1 MKAPLTAVF
10 VFALGLSSAV
20 FAEEP
25 AATTEAAAFFAS
37 EDACADLV
45 LDAAAPARWVVA
57 EPGRFSEA
65 LDRRAAA
72 RGGAISV
79 VPLRGL
85 TRTKLASLERA
96 AAESVPLAKVRA
108 ALDLGAAPFVLSW
121 LAADP
126 DGAAS
131 NVVLATL
138 PTLPLAAGC
147 AAVPDGAVFRL
158 AREAPSGTNELRA
171 LAARYA
177 DFRDALGEAL
187 AGAGSSPAGTFA
199 EEARRLAGLL
209 GDELGCLL
217 ADAGL
222 RDEAIRAFRL
232 ADTANP
238 AGGSALLNLAS
249 LAREEGTPEER
260 AEIARRLEALA
271 RSGAAGWTLALAG
284 GRVLRPAD
292 FFAAGWYWTLSGVP
306 FTGRDALVEALNG
319 LPEEARAPAIAA
331 LRPGHALQAGAATP
345 AMGVLAEMGE
355 DGWTVPLAERAA
367 EALFLQN
374 ERPAAQR
381 LLWKAAK
388 LSGADAFSLALLRAD
403 YAARAADA
411 ALARRE
417 LSQVRGAGDAARLFA
432 AEIAADVELDDL
444 KAAAGR
450 LAEAPADI
458 APAWRGPFSVALAK
472 LLAGG
477 GPKESAAARDLLAV
491 AFSADTNF
499 WPAMR
504 VALQA
509 DLQSGDRTAAE
520 KDAAALLAL
529 RPFDYFGNYV
539 AAMMAAGAGD
549 AAEAQRR
556 YQASLSQRA
565 AWFVLNDYAS
575 LLASLGNAALAER
588 MARDALAA
596 SGGAV
601 PAVHDT
607 LGEALY
613 AQGRTG
619 DAAAAFREAIQAS
632 GDDVDP
638 RFRLHLAEALLA
650 TGDAAGAAS
659 EAKAAAAGEALF
671 TPAEKDRLEAVRKG
685 VSER

>member
-1 MKAPLTAVF
+1 MNRSVVLAAALL
-10 VFALGLSSAV
+10 FALHAYAQEVAV
-20 FAEEP
+20 PSRAG
-25 AATTEAAAFFAS
+25 ADALA
-37 EDACADLV
+37 DACADLV
-45 LDAAAPARWVVA
+45 LDRADPARWIVA
-57 EPGRFSEA
+57 EPGPLADA

-72 RGGAISV
+72 RGGAVSV

-85 TRTKLASLERA
+85 TRTKLAGLERA

-158 AREAPSGTNELRA
+158 AREEPSGTNELRG
-171 LAARYA
+171 LAVRYA
-177 DFRDALGEAL
+177 EFRDALGETL
-187 AGAGSSPAGTFA
+187 ATAEGAAEDPAAA
-199 EEARRLAGLL
+199 ETRRLAGLL

-232 ADTANP
+232 ADAANP

-271 RSGAAGWTLALAG
+271 RSGAAGWTLALSG
-284 GRVLRPAD
+284 GRVMRPAD
-292 FFAAGWYWTLSGVP
+292 FLEGGWYWTLSGLR
-306 FTGRDALVEALNG
+306 FTDREAL
-319 LPEEARAPAIAA
+319 LAAFEAVPEEARQPAAAA
-331 LRPGHALQAGAATP
+331 LRPGHALQAGAAAP
-345 AMGVLAEMGE
+345 AMGVLAGMGD

-381 LLWKAAK
+381 LLWKAAR
-388 LSGADAFSLALLRAD
+388 LPGADAFGLALLRAD
-403 YAARAADA
+403 YAARAGDA

-432 AEIAADVELDDL
+432 AEVAADVELDDL
-444 KAAAGR
+444 KAAAAR
-450 LAEAPADI
+450 LAATPADV
-458 APAWRGPFSVALAK
+458 APAWRAPFSAALSK

-477 GPKESAAARDLLAV
+477 GPKDSAAARGMLAA
-491 AFSADTNF
+491 AFAADTNF

-509 DLQSGDRTAAE
+509 DLQSGDQTAAE

-539 AAMMAAGAGD
+539 AAMMAGGAGD
-549 AAEAQRR
+549 EAEAQRR

-575 LLASLGNAALAER
+575 FLAARGNAALAER

-607 LGEALY
+607 LGEALF
-613 AQGRTG
+613 AQGRAG
-619 DAAAAFREAIQAS
+619 DAAAAFREAIQNS
-632 GDDVDP
+632 GDAPDP
-638 RFRLHLAEALLA
+638 RFRLHLAEALA
-650 TGDAAGAAS
+650 EMGDAAGAAA
-659 EAKAAAAGEALF
+659 EAKVAAAGEAVF
-671 TPAEKDRLEAVRKG
+671 TPAEKERLEAVRARAE
-685 VSER
+685 VR